1 MVVSSTC
8 INDVVIQAR
17 KAAALAESFS
27 PDDPVA
33 QARLEKEAK
42 DEEEAITR
50 ICSKLGVVMHE
61 VQYLPNLV
69 DLPLTF
75 CWLYR

>member
-1 MVVSSTC
+1 LVASIC
-8 INDVVIQAR
+8 INDVFPQAR
-17 KAAALAESFS
+17 KAAALAQSYS

-50 ICSKLGVVMHE
+50 ICNKLGVAMHE
-61 VQYLPNLV
+61 VRYFLG
-69 DLPLTF
+69 
-75 CWLYR
+75 